1 MEGSGE
7 TATSRRRDPRRE
19 LTDEASS
26 RKGDSSVVDER
37 RLRALLDELAEFGR
51 QNDERETERDRRLLN
66 ITPETGQF
74 LAILLR
80 AVRAQRILEIGTS
93 NAYSTIWLAWA
104 AAETDG
110 HVTTIE
116 RAADKVAIARTN
128 LQRAGLTDRVTVV
141 HGPALDVLADLPGPF
156 DLIFLDADRPSY
168 DSYLDLL
175 LPRLRRGGLLVT
187 DNVTS
192 HAAELAD
199 FLRRLK
205 TQPEVDTVT
214 LLLGNGEELTY
225 KR

>member
-7 TATSRRRDPRRE
+7 TARSHRRDPRRE
-19 LTDEASS
+19 LIDEASS
-26 RKGDSSVVDER
+26 RTGDSSVVDER

-51 QNDERETERDRRLLN
+51 QNDARETERDRRLLN

-104 AAETDG
+104 AAETGG

-116 RAADKVAIARTN
+116 RAADKVAMARTN
-128 LQRAGLTDRVTVV
+128 LQRAGLTERVTVV
-141 HGPALDVLADLPGPF
+141 HGSALDVLADLPGPF
-156 DLIFLDADRPSY
+156 DLIFLDADRSNY

-214 LLLGNGEELTY
+214 LPLGNGEELTY

>member
-1 MEGSGE
+1 M
-7 TATSRRRDPRRE
+7 
-19 LTDEASS
+19 
-26 RKGDSSVVDER
+26 VDER
-37 RLRALLDELAEFGR
+37 RLRTLLDELAEFGR

-104 AAETDG
+104 ATETGG

-116 RAADKVAIARTN
+116 RAADKVAMARTN
-128 LQRAGLTDRVTVV
+128 LQRAGLTERVTVV

-214 LLLGNGEELTY
+214 LPLGNGEELTY

>member
-1 MEGSGE
+1 M
-7 TATSRRRDPRRE
+7 
-19 LTDEASS
+19 
-26 RKGDSSVVDER
+26 VDER
-37 RLRALLDELAEFGR
+37 RLRTLLDELAEFGR
-51 QNDERETERDRRLLN
+51 QNDARETERDRRLLN

-80 AVRAQRILEIGTS
+80 AVCAQRILEIGTS

-104 AAETDG
+104 ATETGG

-116 RAADKVAIARTN
+116 RAADKVAMARTN
-128 LQRAGLTDRVTVV
+128 LQRAGLTERVTVV

-214 LLLGNGEELTY
+214 LPLGNGEELTY

>member
-7 TATSRRRDPRRE
+7 TARSHRRDPRRE
-19 LTDEASS
+19 LIDEASS
-26 RKGDSSVVDER
+26 RTGDSSVVDER

-51 QNDERETERDRRLLN
+51 QNDARETERDRRLLN

-104 AAETDG
+104 AAETGG

-116 RAADKVAIARTN
+116 RAADKVAMARTN
-128 LQRAGLTDRVTVV
+128 LQRAGLSDRVTVV
-141 HGPALDVLADLPGPF
+141 HGSALDVLADLPGPF
-156 DLIFLDADRPSY
+156 DLIFLDADRSNY

-205 TQPEVDTVT
+205 TQPQVDTVT
-214 LLLGNGEELTY
+214 LFLGNGEELTY